1 MNDSA
6 LQAATKPIEELDS
19 VVVRFAGDSGD
30 GMQLAGTQLTNTSAL
45 AGNDVA
51 TFPDFPAE
59 IRAPK
64 GTLAG
69 VSGFQVHFASRDIYT
84 PGDLVDVLVA
94 MNPAALSENLRFLQ
108 PHGTLIVDEDAF
120 DARSLKLARVA
131 SNPLEDG
138 SLDEYQVIR
147 VPLTSLTRAAVEG
160 DGVGRKL
167 ATRCRNFFAMGL
179 IYWLY
184 GRDLEPTLRWVRKR
198 FRDRPEVLD
207 ADVKALRTGWNFGET
222 TEALTRSYRVPPAA
236 LEPGEYRNITGNQ
249 ALACGLIAA
258 AELSGKQLFYG
269 SYPITP
275 ASDILHE
282 LARHKR
288 FGVRTFQAEDEIAAA
303 TSAIGAAYGGAMA
316 VTASSGPGIALKT
329 EAMGLAVMFELPM
342 LVLSI
347 QRGGPSTGLPTK
359 PEQSDLLQVMFGR
372 SGEAPLPVLAASG
385 PTDCFDVV
393 LEAWRI
399 ATRLMTP
406 VVVLSDAFV
415 ANGAE
420 PWRLPDVAGLEP
432 IEVVHPGVGG
442 GRPVS
447 SPSLPHESGGKAR
460 GNGGK
465 AGGAASPASSPPS
478 RGVTGFRPYA
488 RDEWLARPWA
498 LPGTPGLMH
507 RVGSL
512 EKQDGTGNVS
522 YDPDNHEHMVKLRAR
537 KVANAVN
544 LIPDL
549 EVTGPE
555 SGKLLVLSWGGTL
568 GVCREAVER
577 VRSGG
582 AHGKGTGGA
591 GGNGTGGAHGNGA
604 GAVAHAHL
612 RHLNP
617 LPANTGEVLARY
629 ERVLVPELNL
639 GQLALLLR
647 ARYLVDV
654 VSLGKVRGRP
664 FWVKDVIGAI
674 EEMLV

>member
-6 LQAATKPIEELDS
+6 LQATAKPIEELDS
-19 VVVRFAGDSGD
+19 VIVRFAGDSGD

-120 DARSLKLARVA
+120 DARSLKLARVE

-147 VPLTSLTRAAVEG
+147 VPLTSLTREAVEG
-160 DGVGRKL
+160 PGVGRKL

-198 FRDRPEVLD
+198 FRDQPEVLD
-207 ADVKALRTGWNFGET
+207 ADAKALRTGWNFGET
-222 TEALTRSYRVPPAA
+222 TEALARSYHVPPAA

-288 FGVRTFQAEDEIAAA
+288 FGVRTFQAEDEIAAV

-329 EAMGLAVMFELPM
+329 EAMGLAVMFELPL

-385 PTDCFDVV
+385 PTDCFGIV

-420 PWRLPDVAGLEP
+420 PWRIPAVASLEP
-432 IEVVHPGVGG
+432 IEVAHPGAGG
-442 GRPVS
+442 G
-447 SPSLPHESGGKAR
+447 
-460 GNGGK
+460 NGDT
-465 AGGAASPASSPPS
+465 P
-478 RGVTGFRPYA
+478 FRPYA

-544 LIPDL
+544 LVPDL

-555 SGKLLVLSWGGTL
+555 RGKLLVLSWGGTL

-577 VRSGG
+577 VRAGGG
-582 AHGKGTGGA
+582 AR
-591 GGNGTGGAHGNGA
+591 GNGASARGNGGAHGNGT

-664 FWVKDVIGAI
+664 FWVKDVTGAI
-674 EEMLV
+674 EEMLA